1 MDKVG
6 IFYGSSTGNTR
17 DAATQLRGAFGER
30 NADLY
35 DVSEVT
41 AERVL
46 QYRNLVFAAS
56 TWGTGEMQD
65 DWERFLPALRR
76 LDLAEKRIA
85 LLALGDQQNYPETF
99 AGWMG
104 ALADELVAAGGVVVG
119 STEVRKY
126 AFSASNSVRDGRFL
140 GLVLDEDNQAGLS
153 AERIARW
160 VRQLRR
166 EFA

>member
-17 DAATQLRGAFGER
+17 DVATRLRRAFGEED
-30 NADLY
+30 ADLY
-35 DVSEVT
+35 DVSEVP
-41 AERVL
+41 ADRVSA
-46 QYRNLVFAAS
+46 YRNLVFAAS
-56 TWGTGEMQD
+56 TWGTGELQD

-76 LDLAEKRIA
+76 LDLAEKRVA

-104 ALADELVAAGGVVVG
+104 VLADELTAGGAVIVG
-119 STEVRKY
+119 RTEVRKY

-140 GLVLDEDNQAGLS
+140 GVVIDEDNQAELS
-153 AERIARW
+153 AERIEHW
-160 VRQLRR
+160 VRQLRS
-166 EFA
+166 EFV